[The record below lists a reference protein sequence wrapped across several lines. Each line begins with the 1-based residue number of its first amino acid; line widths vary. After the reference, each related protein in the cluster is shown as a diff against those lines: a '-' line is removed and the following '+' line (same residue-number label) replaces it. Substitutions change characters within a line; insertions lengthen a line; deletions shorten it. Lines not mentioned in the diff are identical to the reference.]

1 MSSFSTNSAEFS
13 ESDAGNVILLQ
24 IKVFSRNIKEAKLA
38 RYFTKVTARPSFA
51 LLRVI
56 RRKKCNSLNI
66 KMENMLQ
73 RFNCISFYLYFLD
86 ERQMR

>member
-51 LLRVI
+51 RLRVI
-56 RRKKCNSLNI
+56 RRKKMQFI
-66 KMENMLQ
+66 KYQNGKYVTKVQL
-73 RFNCISFYLYFLD
+73 YLLLFIFP
-86 ERQMR
+86 